1 MERLFGYMGAHW
13 ENTMIT
19 LSSYQA
25 AALMTAQYPDLG
37 NNLIYPALGLAG
49 EAGETVDKIKKLWR
63 NKGVTSK
70 KQLSKED
77 KEELIKELGDVL
89 WYVAALASEMDTDL
103 AVVATRN
110 IEKLQDRQKRGVI
123 KSRGDNR

>member
-1 MERLFGYMGAHW
+1 
-13 ENTMIT
+13 MIT

>member
-1 MERLFGYMGAHW
+1 MGAHW